1 MYVTAVVLAAGKGLR
16 MQPKMPK
23 PRHPEVIRRR
33 AASFGISK
41 PLIKIDSKPLVIYC
55 LSILSKHPYIKDIVV
70 VANRQN
76 LEDIRNKI
84 KRYRIDKIRD
94 VVLGGRLRQ
103 ISVFNGLRAT
113 DNQTDLVLI
122 HDGVRPFI
130 DKEMVSSVIKAAKIY
145 SAAIVGVPVKATV
158 KTVVSR
164 KSSGVNKFI
173 VKETLNRNNLW
184 EIQTPQ
190 VFKKDLILKAYNK
203 FGDMDVTDDALLVE
217 KLGAK
222 VSVVPGTY
230 RNIKITTPEDL
241 IIAQAIARKRKV

>member
-16 MQPKMPK
+16 LKSK
-23 PRHPEVIRRR
+23 
-33 AASFGISK
+33 ISK

-84 KRYRIDKIRD
+84 KRYRIDKIKD
-94 VVLGGRLRQ
+94 VVLGGKLRQ

-122 HDGVRPFI
+122 HDAARPFI
-130 DKEMVSSVIKAAKIY
+130 DKEMVSSVIKAAARY
-145 SAAIVGVPVKATV
+145 GAAIAGVPVKATIKKV
-158 KTVVSR
+158 RSQEGGVRRVEKT
-164 KSSGVNKFI
+164 I
-173 VKETLNRNNLW
+173 DRNNLW

-190 VFKKDLILKAYNK
+190 VFKKDLILKAYKK
-203 FGDMDVTDDALLVE
+203 FANTDVSDDAMLVE
-217 KLGAK
+217 KLRKK
-222 VSVVPGTY
+222 VSVVSGTY
-230 RNIKITTPEDL
+230 KNIKITTPEDL
-241 IIAQAIARKRKV
+241 IVAQAIAKSLRNEKVSV